1 MTGRYTHRGTGRRR
15 QTSAPGL
22 TLVEIMVAT
31 AILSMISMMIWVS
44 FDQGAR
50 TIRQVETSQNSYHEA
65 QVALSVI
72 SRDLA
77 SAYLSKHVNPTE
89 PVTEY
94 AFIGED
100 RSPVDRLDFFSFSHR
115 RTIRDSH
122 EGDQCEVGYYGA
134 VDAEDS
140 TVTNLIRRSSPIIDD
155 EPKRGGPRLILVH
168 DVTEFDVTYYDRNQD
183 QWVEEWDTLEATTGY
198 PDRLPDQVRIVLSF
212 QESDDNTLTFT
223 TQTPIHLHEALLFGR
238 RSM

>member
-1 MTGRYTHRGTGRRR
+1 MSRRALRKSPAAGRR
-15 QTSAPGL
+15 QGM

-31 AILSMISMMIWVS
+31 AILAMVAAMIWVS

-50 TIRQVETSQNSYHEA
+50 AIRDVEASQDRYHEA

-115 RTIRDSH
+115 RTVRDSH
-122 EGDQCEVGYYGA
+122 ESDQCEVGYYGA
-134 VDAEDS
+134 SDEDDS
-140 TVTNLIRRSSPIIDD
+140 TVTNLVRRSSPIIDE
-155 EPKRGGPRLILVH
+155 EPRRGGQRLILVRN
-168 DVTEFDVTYYDRNQD
+168 VTEFDVTYYDRDQD
-183 QWVEEWDTLEATTGY
+183 EWVEEWDTTQVSTGH
-198 PDRLPDQVRIVLSF
+198 PDKLPDQVRIVLAF
-212 QESDDNTLTFT
+212 EESEDQTLTFT
-223 TQTPIHLHEALLFGR
+223 TQVPIHLHDALLFGR